1 MKTREE
7 MITRLVDHRIDC
19 WYEWK
24 PYEIDDLFRS
34 GMKGYDEMSD
44 EELKDEYELYFEE
57 ETL

>member
-34 GMKGYDEMSD
+34 GM
-44 EELKDEYELYFEE
+44 
-57 ETL
+57 TI

>member
-24 PYEIDDLFRS
+24 PYEIDD
-34 GMKGYDEMSD
+34 YV
-44 EELKDEYELYFEE
+44 
-57 ETL
+57 

>member
-7 MITRLVDHRIDC
+7 MIKKLVDHRIDC

-24 PYEIDDLFRS
+24 PYEIDDLFRG
-34 GMKGYDEMSD
+34 GMTGYDEMSD

-57 ETL
+57 EIA